1 MMRAAEWINVFF
13 LSFFAV
19 LAWLGPWPRHV
30 RGRVT
35 AMGAAGIGAIL
46 GPKFLGGVLAP
57 GTISAVE
64 DWLPAPLMLLVYWQA
79 GQFQREPNEKLQA
92 MLARF
97 DRRVLATALRHRA
110 GARIRAWVAG
120 YFELAYLFCYLLVP
134 LGVAVLYGIGRKDY
148 ADEYWT
154 IILPPTYLCYPL
166 LPFAQTPPPRM
177 LESDDYFGA
186 PAGSIRA
193 LNLRILQHAS
203 IQVNTFPSAHVASTV
218 AAALALLHVS
228 TVAGLAFLWVA
239 ISIGVGAVFGRYHYA
254 ADALLAALLAL
265 AAFLLE
271 TLLRS

>member
-1 MMRAAEWINVFF
+1 MMRTAEWINVFF

-19 LAWLGPWPRHV
+19 LAWLGPWPRRV

-35 AMGAAGIGAIL
+35 AIGAAGIGAIL
-46 GPKFLGGVLAP
+46 AAKFLAGVLAS

-79 GQFQREPNEKLQA
+79 GQFQRQPNEKLQA

-97 DRRVLATALRHRA
+97 DHRVLATLLRHRA
-110 GARIRAWVAG
+110 AARVRAWVAG
-120 YFELAYLFCYLLVP
+120 YLELAYLFCYPLVP

-154 IILPPTYLCYPL
+154 IILPATYLCYPL
-166 LPFAQTPPPRM
+166 LPFAQAPPPRM
-177 LESDDYFGA
+177 LESDDYLGA
-186 PAGSIRA
+186 PAGRIRA
-193 LNLRILQHAS
+193 LNLRILQRAS

-239 ISIGVGAVFGRYHYA
+239 ISIGVAAVLGRYHYA
-254 ADALLAALLAL
+254 ADALLAALLAV

-271 TLLRS
+271 TLFRG